1 MNKPKTKTESYDVG
15 LSVRKKVMGLPHVE
29 QTLESSSPFSRPIQ
43 DLITEYAWG
52 KVWSRPGLDLKS
64 RSILTLGMLTA
75 LNRSTEL
82 AGHVR
87 GALNN
92 GLTEEEILEVLLQTM
107 VYCGAPAAQESF
119 RIAEKVISEF
129 KMGSKGQQG

>member
-1 MNKPKTKTESYDVG
+1 
-15 LSVRKKVMGLPHVE
+15 MGLPHVE